1 MFCTFTNV
9 FNEGVFMK
17 KTMLALLVC
26 ALFLGVSVAKAE
38 YEAMHKL
45 SIDVTSG
52 SFYSDTNTFSITS
65 DSDKTFSFKVG
76 YEFVDPSVEQD
87 LGDSNSAF
95 PLEINFDKEI
105 FTLVTN
111 VLATQ
116 SLVPT
121 FPQERDYGAYVP
133 WNDMYG
139 NLFGGSADLIELTF
153 TLNDDISLDKLT
165 STEIT
170 FSLLPT
176 YSLIEYFGLDAQPI
190 TVMIGEVPKTATP
203 EPGTMAL
210 LSIAL
215 TTLPFVRRRFRAS
228 SN

>member
-1 MFCTFTNV
+1 
-9 FNEGVFMK
+9 MK

-26 ALFLGVSVAKAE
+26 ALFLSVSVAKAE
-38 YEAMHKL
+38 YLAMHKL
-45 SIDVTSG
+45 SIDSTSG
-52 SFYSDTNTFSITS
+52 SFDSDINTFSIMS

-76 YEFVDPSVEQD
+76 YEFWDPSVEQD

-95 PLEINFDKEI
+95 PLSINFDKEI
-105 FTLVTN
+105 FTLVAN

-121 FPQERDYGAYVP
+121 FPAERDYGIYVP
-133 WNDMYG
+133 WNDMNG
-139 NLFGGSADLIELTF
+139 NLFGGSVDLIELTF
-153 TLNDDISLDKLT
+153 TLNDGISLDKLT

-176 YSLIEYFGLDAQPI
+176 YSLIEYFGLDTQPI
-190 TVMIGEVPKTATP
+190 NVEIGVIRSATP
-203 EPGTMAL
+203 EPGTIAL
-210 LSIAL
+210 LGIAL
-215 TTLPFVRRRFRAS
+215 TTLPFVRRRFRAA